1 MTTGRVQQKERTHR
15 ALVASAR
22 ALIAE
27 GATPTVEDAAQRADV
42 SRTTAYRYFPNQA
55 ALLAAAHPEIE
66 TASLLAGRA
75 RDVPG
80 RVDEVV
86 DAFTRLIADSEPQQ
100 RATLKLSLEVD
111 PAARGSLLLRQG
123 RAVAWLLEAL
133 EPAADALSPD
143 DLRSLA
149 LAIRATTGIE
159 ALVWLTDV
167 GGLDP
172 QRARALMR
180 WSARALTAA
189 ALAGDPPPRP
199 RASRARGGAGRDA
212 PGS

>member
-27 GATPTVEDAAQRADV
+27 GGTPTVEEAALRADV

-55 ALLAAAHPEIE
+55 A
-66 TASLLAGRA
+66 LLAGRA

-86 DAFTRLIADSEPQQ
+86 DAFTRLIVDSEPQQ

-133 EPAADALSPD
+133 EPAADALGPD

-149 LAIRATTGIE
+149 LAIRATIGIE

-172 QRARALMR
+172 QQARALMQ
-180 WSARALTAA
+180 WSARVLTAA
-189 ALAGDPPPRP
+189 ALAGDPPPRG
-199 RASRARGGAGRDA
+199 RASRGRGAGGRGA
-212 PGS
+212 AGS